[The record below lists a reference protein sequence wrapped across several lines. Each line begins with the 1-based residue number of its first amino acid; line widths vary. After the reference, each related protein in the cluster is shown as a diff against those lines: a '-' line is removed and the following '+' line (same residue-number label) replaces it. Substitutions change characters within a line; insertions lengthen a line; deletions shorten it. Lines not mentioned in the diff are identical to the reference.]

1 MMFPKPGG
9 RSTMKHMETP
19 LSRIRIV
26 LVRPKFASNV
36 GAVARVLANTGL
48 SQLVLVAPQ
57 SDPLSTEARKP
68 SARAESI
75 LRSARQVDELA
86 GALDGAGYTV
96 GTSCRGGLY
105 REQIE
110 LAPEAVA
117 AEAVSRARRGPV
129 VILFGPEDNGLTN
142 EELLRCD
149 AVLRIPSADAY
160 PSLNLAQAAMVVT
173 YERFRAASSPRAPA
187 GPDGPPAGPKEAP
200 ADAALMDRLMQQ
212 YRRALLKIGYLH
224 PENPEHLLFPLR
236 AVLSR
241 AQPTRKEAQILLGMA
256 QQIED
261 FAERHAP
268 SSPGPA
274 AGGRVDETV
283 R

>member
-1 MMFPKPGG
+1 MDG
-9 RSTMKHMETP
+9 METP

-36 GAVARVLANTGL
+36 GAVARAMANTGL
-48 SQLVLVAPQ
+48 SRLVLVAPQ
-57 SDPLSTEARKP
+57 SDPLSKEARKS

-75 LRSARQVDELA
+75 LRSARRVDELTD
-86 GALDGAGYTV
+86 ALEDVVYTV
-96 GTSCRGGLY
+96 GASCRGGLY
-105 REQIE
+105 RERME

-117 AEAVSRARRGPV
+117 AEAVARARGGHV
-129 VILFGPEDNGLTN
+129 AVLFGPEDNGLTN

-149 AVLRIPSADAY
+149 AVLRIPSADEY
-160 PSLNLAQAAMVVT
+160 PSLNLAQAVMVVA
-173 YERFRAASSPRAPA
+173 YEVFRAASNPRRPA
-187 GPDGPPAGPKEAP
+187 GPVGPLTGPKEAP
-200 ADAALMDRLMQQ
+200 ADAALTDRLMQQ
-212 YRRALLKIGYLH
+212 YRQALLKIGYLR

-268 SSPGPA
+268 SSLGPT
-274 AGGRVDETV
+274 AGGRVE
-283 R
+283 